1 MFKLLKKLILR
12 RKLKQ
17 VSKKFKEESI
27 PLIEEVFSSLPEMV
41 DSDGGPAA
49 PIVFTAVDDICTSP
63 YGYKRSIHRAWR
75 HSFYVLRQDQLGLV
89 EGNVRRKSGKE
100 QIIFHL
106 LKRIHNF
113 PFFQFQIDTFF
124 FRYPM
129 IWGKIESSSFE
140 MNIS

>member
-75 HSFYVLRQDQLGLV
+75 HSFYVLRQHDFERSQSFPMVTKQLMQ
-89 EGNVRRKSGKE
+89 NKSDKFDPRA
-100 QIIFHL
+100 QPRLH
-106 LKRIHNF
+106 
-113 PFFQFQIDTFF
+113 
-124 FRYPM
+124 
-129 IWGKIESSSFE
+129 SF
-140 MNIS
+140 S